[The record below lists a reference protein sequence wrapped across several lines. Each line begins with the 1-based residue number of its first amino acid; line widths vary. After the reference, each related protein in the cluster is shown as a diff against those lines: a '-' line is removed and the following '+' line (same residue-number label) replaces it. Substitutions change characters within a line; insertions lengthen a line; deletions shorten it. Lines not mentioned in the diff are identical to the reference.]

1 MTGNITTLRPREE
14 PLEIAAPETAGQEI
28 DSLPQMIIEAMPA
41 AILVIDSDG
50 LCRAMNGA
58 AENLLHVGRRNLV
71 GRQLADIVFP
81 DAPLFTLIAQCRD
94 GGSAVSDA
102 EMSISGPRLHLDHLS
117 VEVAPLHD
125 GQGRVVLTI
134 RDRQLELRM
143 ARQSAAVESAHSVRA
158 MAGMLAHEIKNPLAG
173 IRGAAQLL
181 ESKLAPADATLAALI
196 REESDRI
203 VGLVNG
209 VEIFADDRVPA
220 LGAVNVHEVLDHVC
234 KLARVSFA
242 RDAVLRELYDPSL
255 PAVRGNRDLLI
266 QIFLNLIKNAAEA
279 FHRGPD
285 DQSSEKPVHKSG
297 EITVTTAYQAGFRIG
312 ERNKAHRQPRRIA
325 VTVADDGPGV
335 PEDLLGNLFDPFV
348 SSKPGGRGLGLPLV
362 AKLVRAHDGVI
373 EFSSRPGQTRFTVL
387 LPIADDYEQEDRR

>member
-1 MTGNITTLRPREE
+1 MTGTVTPLRPRDETVE
-14 PLEIAAPETAGQEI
+14 PGSGESDVTTVDA
-28 DSLPQMIIEAMPA
+28 LPQMIIEALPA
-41 AILVIDSDG
+41 AILVVDAEG

-58 AENLLHVGRRNLV
+58 AENMLHVGRKNLV
-71 GRQLADIVFP
+71 GRKLAEIVFA
-81 DAPLFTLIAQCRD
+81 DCPLFTLIEQCGH

-102 EMSISGPRLHLDHLS
+102 EMTIGGPRLHLEHIS
-117 VEVAPLHD
+117 VEVAPLD
-125 GQGRVVLTI
+125 DSTGMVVVSI
-134 RDRQLELRM
+134 RDRQLEHRM
-143 ARQSAAVESAHSVRA
+143 ARQSAAAEAAQSVRA

-181 ESKLAPADATLAALI
+181 ESKVAPAEAALAALI

-209 VEIFADDRVPA
+209 VETFADDRVPA
-220 LGAVNVHEVLDHVC
+220 LDAVNVHEVLDHVC

-279 FHRGPD
+279 FHRPEEPMSD
-285 DQSSEKPVHKSG
+285 KTAQKPG

-312 ERNKAHRQPRRIA
+312 ERNKAHRQIRRIA

-335 PEDLLGNLFDPFV
+335 PEALLGNLFDPFV

-387 LPIADDYEQEDRR
+387 LPIADDSDGARP

>member
-1 MTGNITTLRPREE
+1 
-14 PLEIAAPETAGQEI
+14 
-28 DSLPQMIIEAMPA
+28 
-41 AILVIDSDG
+41 
-50 LCRAMNGA
+50 
-58 AENLLHVGRRNLV
+58 
-71 GRQLADIVFP
+71 
-81 DAPLFTLIAQCRD
+81 
-94 GGSAVSDA
+94 
-102 EMSISGPRLHLDHLS
+102 
-117 VEVAPLHD
+117 
-125 GQGRVVLTI
+125 
-134 RDRQLELRM
+134 
-143 ARQSAAVESAHSVRA
+143 

-181 ESKLAPADATLAALI
+181 ESKVAPAEAALAALI

-234 KLARVSFA
+234 KLARVSFG

-279 FHRGPD
+279 FHRAPD
-285 DQSSEKPVHKSG
+285 ESMTDRPMSDRPMTERPAQKPG

-335 PEDLLGNLFDPFV
+335 PEALLGNLFDPFV
-348 SSKPGGRGLGLPLV
+348 SGKPGGRGLGLPLV

-387 LPIADDYEQEDRR
+387 LPISDDHESGVGQSGERP

>member
-1 MTGNITTLRPREE
+1 MTGVITPLRSREDMAE
-14 PLEIAAPETAGQEI
+14 LVVAEIGGQAL
-28 DSLPQMIIEAMPA
+28 DGLPQMIIEALPA
-41 AILVIDSDG
+41 AILVIDEAG
-50 LCRAMNGA
+50 LCRALNAA
-58 AENLLHVGRRNLV
+58 AENLLHIGRKNLL
-71 GRQLADIVFP
+71 GRKLSEIVFA
-81 DAPLFTLIAQCRD
+81 DCPLFTLIAQC
-94 GGSAVSDA
+94 GHAGAAVSDA
-102 EMSISGPRLHLDHLS
+102 EMSIGGPRLQLEHVS
-117 VEVAPLHD
+117 VEVAPLD
-125 GQGRVVLTI
+125 DAEGMVVVSI
-134 RDRQLELRM
+134 RDRQLEHRM
-143 ARQSAAVESAHSVRA
+143 ARQSAAAESANSVRA

-181 ESKLAPADATLAALI
+181 ESKLAPAEAALAALI

-209 VEIFADDRVPA
+209 VETFADDRVPA

-234 KLARVSFA
+234 KLARVSFG
-242 RDAVLRELYDPSL
+242 RDCVLRELYDPSL

-266 QIFLNLIKNAAEA
+266 QVFLNLVKNAAEA
-279 FHRGPD
+279 FLRPDEQMSDRSAHRP
-285 DQSSEKPVHKSG
+285 G

-325 VTVADDGPGV
+325 ITVADDGPGV
-335 PEDLLGNLFDPFV
+335 PEALLGNLFDPFV

-387 LPIADDYEQEDRR
+387 LPIWDDFDGGERP

>member
-1 MTGNITTLRPREE
+1 MTGAVAPLRSREE
-14 PLEIAAPETAGQEI
+14 AAEVVATELQ
-28 DSLPQMIIEAMPA
+28 SLPQMILEALPA
-41 AILVIDSDG
+41 AILVVDG
-50 LCRAMNGA
+50 TGSCRAMNGA
-58 AENLLHVGRRNLV
+58 AENMLGVGRKNLV
-71 GRQLADIVFP
+71 GRKLSEVVFADS
-81 DAPLFTLIAQCRD
+81 PLFTLIDQCGH

-102 EMSISGPRLHLDHLS
+102 EMSIEGPRLHREHLS
-117 VEVAPLHD
+117 VEVAPLD
-125 GQGRVVLTI
+125 DPEAMVVVAM
-134 RDRQLELRM
+134 RDRHLELRM
-143 ARQSAAVESAHSVRA
+143 ARQTAAAESAQSVRA

-181 ESKLAPADATLAALI
+181 ESKVGPAEAALAALI

-242 RDAVLRELYDPSL
+242 RNVGLREAYDPSL
-255 PAVRGNRDLLI
+255 PEVRGNRDLLI

-279 FHRGPD
+279 CDRGPG
-285 DQSSEKPVHKSG
+285 EEAAEKSG
-297 EITVTTAYQAGFRIG
+297 EITVTTSYQAGFRIG

-335 PEDLLGNLFDPFV
+335 PDELLGNLFDPFV
-348 SSKPGGRGLGLPLV
+348 SGKPGGRGLGLPLV
-362 AKLVRAHDGVI
+362 AKLVRAHNGVI

-387 LPIADDYEQEDRR
+387 LPISDEGESEENP